1 MIVIKIVL
9 VILITTKDA
18 TSVKDHLT
26 RITNKAYLSPPRG
39 QRMDLGRSG
48 CRASQEER
56 MTMVMMMMIV
66 MMIVVMMMV
75 KIKMMNCL
83 SGGGTDTGNTTTTVH
98 LLSDCGEIH

>member
-18 TSVKDHLT
+18 TSVKDHLM
-26 RITNKAYLSPPRG
+26 RIKIKAYLSPPRG

-56 MTMVMMMMIV
+56 MTMVRMMMIV
-66 MMIVVMMMV
+66 MMMIVVMMVVMMMMV
-75 KIKMMNCL
+75 KIKMMNCF
-83 SGGGTDTGNTTTTVH
+83 SGGGTDTGK
-98 LLSDCGEIH
+98 G